1 MTNDR
6 AQITGFYFPGEFIGL
21 DAIHH
26 DFYQSIEWVLESSAV
41 CELANDSLQEIGNEM
56 P

>member
-1 MTNDR
+1 MFKLLFFVRSASCKTTISMTNDR

-26 DFYQSIEWVLESSAV
+26 DFYQSIE
-41 CELANDSLQEIGNEM
+41 
-56 P
+56 